1 MLQKRLGKD
10 TYMIKQIAWNTFKN
24 TGNIKTMLELLEVEK
39 TMENA
44 DINER
49 KMNDINVNQIKNN
62 INKT

>member
-1 MLQKRLGKD
+1 
-10 TYMIKQIAWNTFKN
+10 MIKQIAWNTFKN

-44 DINER
+44 NINER